1 MVKFT
6 KSKRIQVVVGKGSN
20 TEFKK
25 WIKPSDLPKI
35 KKHYRQYEDTVIK
48 TGKSKM
54 IRVIRIGK

>member
-1 MVKFT
+1 MVKYG

-25 WIKPSDLPKI
+25 YIKPSSLPKVR
-35 KKHYRQYEDTVIK
+35 KHYKQYGDKVQV

-54 IRVIRIGK
+54 IRVLRFGK

>member
-20 TEFKK
+20 TEFKRY
-25 WIKPSDLPKI
+25 IKPSDLNKF
-35 KKHYRQYEDTVIK
+35 KSHYKQYGETVRK

-54 IRVIRIGK
+54 IRVVRFGK